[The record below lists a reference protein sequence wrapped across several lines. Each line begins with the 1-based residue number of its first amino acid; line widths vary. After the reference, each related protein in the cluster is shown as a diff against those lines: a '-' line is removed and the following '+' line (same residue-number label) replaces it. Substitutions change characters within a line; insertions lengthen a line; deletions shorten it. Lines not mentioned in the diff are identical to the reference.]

1 MMPAYH
7 TECLEF
13 KLAFLCTVMKAY
25 VIMMMM
31 MMMMM
36 IYGKRFFD
44 TFEKL
49 GSDLILYE

>member
-13 KLAFLCTVMKAY
+13 KLAFLCTVMKEY
-25 VIMMMM
+25 VIMMM

-49 GSDLILYE
+49 ESDLILYE